1 MAGIK
6 GPEKLD
12 RYDGKI
18 LALCNLSTP
27 LAKFV
32 SIGKQT
38 SNTSSKF
45 FCKEIQNIYIG
56 NNF

>member
-18 LALCNLSTP
+18 LALCNLSTS

-45 FCKEIQNIYIG
+45 FCKEIQNIYI
-56 NNF
+56 